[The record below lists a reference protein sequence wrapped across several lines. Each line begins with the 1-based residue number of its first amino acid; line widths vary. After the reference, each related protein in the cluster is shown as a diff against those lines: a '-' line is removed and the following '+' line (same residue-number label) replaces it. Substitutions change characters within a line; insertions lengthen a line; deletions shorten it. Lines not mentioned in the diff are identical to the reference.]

1 MGGLTDLFYRS
12 AEKLCSLLHIIKVF
26 ETNKGLKNINMR
38 SVSDIGKVN
47 ASEYLELDCNELFLG
62 PDFLKDDYTLLGC
75 SISQS
80 PHRFFMDALLNDSD
94 LYETEYVKRT
104 INGTIDWRRPQ
115 KIKDLSYWK
124 SRFTKV
130 YPTVVDDTYS
140 PAVVYYRNGNY
151 YIYDGKHRA
160 ALCAALGRKVKCSLI
175 PDNCVTGFYG
185 RYFFEIMKDKKN
197 YDKHKAFVLERKDSE

>member
-1 MGGLTDLFYRS
+1 MFYRS
-12 AEKLCSLLHIIKVF
+12 AEKICSLLHIIKVF
-26 ETNKGLKNINMR
+26 ETGKGLKNINMR

-47 ASEYLELDCNELFLG
+47 ASVDLELDCDELLLG

-75 SISQS
+75 PVSKS
-80 PHRFFMDALLNDSD
+80 PHRFFMEALLKKAD

-115 KIKDLSYWK
+115 RIKDLSYWK
-124 SRFTKV
+124 NRFERV
-130 YPTVVDDTYS
+130 CPTVKDDAYT
-140 PAVVYYRNGNY
+140 PVVVYYRNGNY

-160 ALCAALGRKVKCSLI
+160 ALCAALGRKVKCALI

-185 RYFFEIMKDKKN
+185 RYFFEIMKCKKN
-197 YDKHKAFVLERKDSE
+197 YDKHMAFIIEGKKIE